1 MRPQR
6 LSFSGDGEGED
17 EEDKQQTTHEAD
29 EETDSDSDSK
39 SEEEE
44 STAAVPPKKTKLN
57 PPREE
62 EGPVSG
68 KEESECSSPSSSS
81 SNFIIMPAAKPSVKN
96 TPFSKIFSEEDEI
109 ALLKGLAV
117 FWADGRNN
125 KWTEF
130 YNFIKDNLQHQF
142 TRTQVSEEIRRLKG
156 KFENNFKK
164 TRANGDWLD
173 FLDAHESAVFDVS
186 KTLWG
191 EDKCE
196 AGDKHAEKEKETPQ
210 KGDRSRF
217 QKKRK
222 RAGKEHD
229 ADKEIMKNQKKTGK
243 IDKEEFASAYPLVAL
258 SLNENGYPNFIKEKF
273 LLIGREKLQELE
285 EKWRDVKAAEL
296 SLELKRI
303 DLIRRDLH
311 NLL

>member
-6 LSFSGDGEGED
+6 LSVSADGED
-17 EEDKQQTTHEAD
+17 EEDKQQTLNEAD
-29 EETDSDSDSK
+29 EETDSDPDSK
-39 SEEEE
+39 SEEGDC
-44 STAAVPPKKTKLN
+44 TAAVPPKKPKLN
-57 PPREE
+57 LPREE
-62 EGPVSG
+62 EVPIPR
-68 KEESECSSPSSSS
+68 KDESKCFSPSA
-81 SNFIIMPAAKPSVKN
+81 SNFIIAPAAKPSEKN

-109 ALLKGLAV
+109 SLLKGLAI

-130 YNFIKDNLQHQF
+130 YNFIKDSLPHQF
-142 TRTQVSEEIRRLKG
+142 TRTQVSEKIRRLKG
-156 KFENNFKK
+156 KFKNNFERA
-164 TRANGDWLD
+164 RANGGCLD
-173 FLDAHESAVFDVS
+173 FSDAHESAVFEVS

-191 EDKCE
+191 EDENE

-210 KGDRSRF
+210 RGDRSRS

-229 ADKEIMKNQKKTGK
+229 AEKEIVKNQKQVGK
-243 IDKEEFASAYPLVAL
+243 IGKEEFASAYPFL
-258 SLNENGYPNFIKEKF
+258 SSSLDEDGYFNIIKEKILF
-273 LLIGREKLQELE
+273 IGREKAQELE
-285 EKWRDVKAAEL
+285 EKCRDVKAAEL
-296 SLELKRI
+296 RLERKRI